1 MRVRN
6 VVPLLVVILV
16 LGLLAALAWL
26 SQHPDDPRLARA
38 EEWPVVGPVVAW
50 LRAAYLP
57 SEEDSET
64 SAEEA
69 EREVLV
75 PAGPTAPPSTG
86 TPVGS
91 ETVWLAP
98 GTPLRAAPRLSA
110 ELLGAVEGYRAL
122 PYTERFRAQPLPG
135 EDRPAHWYKVWR
147 EGRTAWVRW
156 LEPAPGEPPLGR
168 DPEPVRP
175 LAALAPDPE
184 RLGLALDLMGTDRSS
199 GRLGPY
205 VLYTDVIDPY
215 VLQRLSAVAV
225 QIEAIYRRRFG
236 VQPVGEPAEAVVL
249 FAHRED
255 YRAFQ
260 AAWSNLAG
268 LPAAGHAGAGMVA
281 FFVEGRQ
288 FNEMISTLVHE
299 LVHLLNRRALGP
311 SLPPWL
317 EEGLAQEL
325 TWAEIDPTG
334 RVQPGTWGGDRV
346 EWMERDERR
355 GGVVV
360 GDVVTGG
367 LAIYRTLPRFV
378 ETLERGVARPL
389 SELVDLSWEEFVLT
403 RRELHYLQAGLLVRF
418 LLEDRELNLRFRRFL
433 ADTAEGEPLTPERLR
448 EALGM
453 SWAEIEARFSQW
465 VREEAQLASSS
476 R

>member
-6 VVPLLVVILV
+6 AVPLLALVLV
-16 LGLLAALAWL
+16 LGLLAGLAWL
-26 SQHPDDPRLARA
+26 TQHPDHPGVVGA
-38 EEWPVVGPVVAW
+38 EGWPVVGRAVAW
-50 LRAAYLP
+50 LRAVYLP
-57 SEEDSET
+57 PDDSSQLTEEGGG
-64 SAEEA
+64 
-69 EREVLV
+69 EVLV
-75 PAGPTAPPSTG
+75 PALPTSPPSTG
-86 TPVGS
+86 TLVGS

-98 GTPLRAAPRLSA
+98 GTPLRAAPRLRA
-110 ELLGAVEGYRAL
+110 DLLGAVEGYQEL
-122 PYTERFRAQPLPG
+122 PYSERFRAQPLPD

-147 EGRTAWVRW
+147 EGRPTWVRW
-156 LEPAPGEPPLGR
+156 LDPAPGDPPLGR
-168 DPEPVRP
+168 APEPVRP
-175 LAALAPDPE
+175 IESLAPDPE
-184 RLGLALDLMGTDRSS
+184 RLDLALDLLGTDRSS

-205 VLYTDVIDPY
+205 VLYTDVIDPH

-225 QIEAIYRRRFG
+225 QIEAVYRRRFG

-249 FAHRED
+249 FTHRDD
-255 YRAFQ
+255 YRMFQ
-260 AAWSNLAG
+260 QAWTNLAG

-288 FNEMISTLVHE
+288 FNEMVSTLVHE
-299 LVHLLNRRALGP
+299 LVHLLNRRSLGP
-311 SLPPWL
+311 ALPPWL

-346 EWMERDERR
+346 EWMERLEQRS
-355 GGVVV
+355 GVVV

-389 SELVDLSWEEFVLT
+389 DELVDLSWEEFVRT

-418 LLEDRELNLRFRRFL
+418 LLEDRELRPRFRRFL
-433 ADTAEGEPLTPERLR
+433 ADTAEGQPLTPGRLAKTL
-448 EALGM
+448 EM
-453 SWAEIEARFSQW
+453 SWEELETRFSDW
-465 VREEAQLASSS
+465 VKEEASGV
-476 R
+476 

>member
-6 VVPLLVVILV
+6 AVPLVALV
-16 LGLLAALAWL
+16 LVLALLGGLAWL
-26 SQHPDDPRLARA
+26 TQNLDHPGVARA
-38 EEWPVVGPVVAW
+38 EGWPGVGPVVAW
-50 LRAAYLP
+50 LRAVYRP
-57 SEEDSET
+57 PEE
-64 SAEEA
+64 SAQSTGGPGGEG
-69 EREVLV
+69 LV
-75 PAGPTAPPSTG
+75 PAVPASPPSPG

-91 ETVWLAP
+91 ETVWVAP

-110 ELLGAVEGYRAL
+110 DLLGAVEGYQGL
-122 PYTERFRAQPLPG
+122 PYSERFRAPPLPG
-135 EDRPAHWYKVWR
+135 EDRPARWYKVWR
-147 EGRTAWVRW
+147 EGRPAWVRW
-156 LEPAPGEPPLGR
+156 LDPVPGEPPLGR
-168 DPEPVRP
+168 APEPVTP
-175 LAALAPDPE
+175 IESLSPDPE
-184 RLGLALDLMGTDRSS
+184 RLELALDLLGTDRSS

-205 VLYTDVIDPY
+205 VLYTDVVDPY

-225 QIEAIYRRRFG
+225 QIEAIYQRRFG
-236 VQPVGEPAEAVVL
+236 LRPVGEPAEAVVL
-249 FAHRED
+249 FAHRDD
-255 YRAFQ
+255 YRMFQ
-260 AAWSNLAG
+260 RAWSNLAG

-311 SLPPWL
+311 ALPPWL

-355 GGVVV
+355 GGMVV

-367 LAIYRTLPRFV
+367 LAIYRTLPRFA
-378 ETLERGVARPL
+378 ETLERGAARPL
-389 SELVDLSWEEFVLT
+389 DELVDLSWEEFVRT

-418 LLEDRELNLRFRRFL
+418 FLEDRELNPRFRRFL
-433 ADTAEGEPLTPERLR
+433 ADTAEGEPLTPERLATTLEMPWEELEGRFR
-448 EALGM
+448 E
-453 SWAEIEARFSQW
+453 W
-465 VREEAQLASSS
+465 VKEEASGG
-476 R
+476 